1 MGSEG
6 CTSSLKGFDLLNL
19 EAKLLKEKCVRERMT
34 ASMAELLPRD
44 SEPVAARR
52 HRLQQSER
60 EITYLQARI
69 ALRMKRA

>member
-1 MGSEG
+1 
-6 CTSSLKGFDLLNL
+6 
-19 EAKLLKEKCVRERMT
+19 
-34 ASMAELLPRD
+34 MAEMLPRD

>member
-1 MGSEG
+1 M
-6 CTSSLKGFDLLNL
+6 NL
-19 EAKLLKEKCVRERMT
+19 EAKLLKEKWVRERLA
-34 ASMAELLPRD
+34 ASMAEALPRD

-69 ALRMKRA
+69 AARMKRV